1 MLTPSQVLENSFLE
15 SRHQILE
22 IAAMMDR
29 YDVAVRRC
37 EGNGAAAEP
46 ATAGK
51 IELLRKALAIAADAT
66 PAGDRTVALL
76 ELFATG

>member
-1 MLTPSQVLENSFLE
+1 MLTPPQVLENYFLE

-29 YDVAVRRC
+29 YDAAVQRS
-37 EGNGAAAEP
+37 GGHGAA
-46 ATAGK
+46 GQK
-51 IELLRKALAIAADAT
+51 IELLRKALAIAADPK